1 MHNPNSV
8 YYLSKMLYRFPL
20 LHAQFPSTES
30 LSIWKHCSHLQNLSS
45 LGYILSLMS
54 HFSVL
59 LNRHPLKVFYA
70 ASKFFSPILSW
81 IHSSQVYNPI
91 TLLNLFIKVTDD
103 HHALKIKSQFS
114 IPILV
119 NLSVIFSSFTS
130 ESK

>member
-30 LSIWKHCSHLQNLSS
+30 LSIWKHCSHLQNLSF

-59 LNRHPLKVFYA
+59 LNRHPLSFLCCLKILF
-70 ASKFFSPILSW
+70 PILSW

-103 HHALKIKSQFS
+103 HHALKINSQFS